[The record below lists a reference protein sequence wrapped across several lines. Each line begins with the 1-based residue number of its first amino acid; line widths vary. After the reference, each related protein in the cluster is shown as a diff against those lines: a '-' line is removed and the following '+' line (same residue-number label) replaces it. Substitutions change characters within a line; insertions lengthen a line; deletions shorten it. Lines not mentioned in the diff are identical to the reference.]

1 MASRQSLVALVAC
14 ALILAACTGTET
26 TDDPVAPPDV
36 FAPTPSIGDLTPT
49 TRARPAPGT
58 TIDVDTSFV
67 YRVDPR
73 TLDPLPDLDPI
84 PMGDWSWGVTSP
96 NGRWL
101 ALLFG
106 SDSGSNEGVRL
117 IDVPDWRMVG
127 DWTQL
132 SGSPMSVSDDGVIHT
147 YLYQA
152 PHPQL
157 VRAGVGV
164 DQPETVADLP
174 PDFSPWDSPRLRQ
187 DRIFLTGQN
196 FDPTS
201 GLSTFT
207 VISVDQSTGVISETD
222 LPEAGIGAAE
232 LVDLGNGQTGV
243 VDSFPALVWDE
254 GNGRILVVHAIDD
267 LVTAYDL
274 DTGEK
279 TQHRFGPATSAGAPV
294 PQSELNDA
302 DLWVTTGRAAVLGQ
316 NGTVMYVAGSVGG
329 FVQTDDSPTSLTTPS
344 GIVAVDTGTWEIVD
358 RLEAPISVVL
368 MSSDGRRLLATG
380 YTEESGPS
388 TYSVESSG
396 VFVIDPA
403 DLEVIAHRPADPGAE
418 YFGQMSFSQDS
429 SLAYV
434 TSYSTVEQ
442 VDVIDLDSGEVVGSR
457 IGIQVYGE
465 AAAVVEMS
473 GAGS

>member
-14 ALILAACTGTET
+14 ALILAACTATGTA
-26 TDDPVAPPDV
+26 DDTVAPPDV

-58 TIDVDTSFV
+58 TVDLDTSFV
-67 YRVDPR
+67 LRVDPR

-84 PMGDWSWGVTSP
+84 PMGDWSWGVSSP

-106 SDSGSNEGVRL
+106 DDSGANEGVRL
-117 IDVPDWRMVG
+117 IDVPEWRVVG

-147 YLYQA
+147 YLFQA

-157 VRAGVGV
+157 VRTGVGV

-174 PDFSPWDSPRLRQ
+174 SDFSPWDSPRLWQ
-187 DRIFLTGQN
+187 NQIVVTGQE

-201 GLSTFT
+201 GLSTLT
-207 VISVDQSTGVISETD
+207 AISVDQSTGVISKVD

-243 VDSFPALVWDE
+243 VDSFPAVVWDQ

-274 DTGEK
+274 DTGE
-279 TQHRFGPATSAGAPV
+279 TSQHRFGPATDAGDPV
-294 PQSELNDA
+294 PQNELNDA
-302 DLWVTTGRAAVLGQ
+302 DLWVTTGRTAVLGQ
-316 NGTVMYVAGSVGG
+316 DGTVMYVAGSVGG
-329 FVQTDDSPTSLTTPS
+329 FVQTGDSPTSLTTPS
-344 GIVAVDTGTWEIVD
+344 GIVAIDTGTWEIID

-368 MSSDGRRLLATG
+368 MSPDGRRLLATG
-380 YTEESGPS
+380 YAEESGTT

-396 VFVIDPA
+396 VYVIDPA
-403 DLEVIAHRPADPGAE
+403 DLDVIAHRPADPGAE

-442 VDVIDLDSGEVVGSR
+442 VDVIDLDSGEVVASR

-465 AAAVVEMS
+465 AAAVVDMS
-473 GAGS
+473 GGSP

>member
-14 ALILAACTGTET
+14 SLILAACTETGTT
-26 TDDPVAPPDV
+26 ADPMAPPDV
-36 FAPTPSIGDLTPT
+36 FAPTPSIGELTPT
-49 TRARPAPGT
+49 TRARLAPGT
-58 TIDVDTSFV
+58 TVDVDTSFV

-73 TLDPLPDLDPI
+73 TLDPLPELDPI
-84 PMGDWSWGVTSP
+84 PMGGWSWGVSSP

-106 SDSGSNEGVRL
+106 NDSGLNEGVRL
-117 IDVPDWRMVG
+117 IDVPDWRVVG

-147 YLYQA
+147 YLFLA

-157 VRAGVGV
+157 VRIGVGV

-174 PDFSPWDSPRLRQ
+174 SEFSPWDSPRLWQ
-187 DRIFLTGQN
+187 DRIVLTGQD
-196 FDPTS
+196 FDPIS
-201 GLSTFT
+201 GLSILT
-207 VISVDQSTGVISETD
+207 VISVDQSTGIIGETE
-222 LPEAGIGAAE
+222 LPETGIGATE
-232 LVDLGNGQTGV
+232 LIDLGNGQTGV

-274 DTGEK
+274 DTGE
-279 TQHRFGPATSAGAPV
+279 TTEHRFGPATDAGAPV
-294 PQSELNDA
+294 PQNELNDA
-302 DLWVTTGRAAVLGQ
+302 DLWATTGRTAVLGQ
-316 NGTVMYVAGSVGG
+316 NGMVLYVAGSVGG

-344 GIVAVDTGTWEIVD
+344 GIMAVDTGTWEIVD
-358 RLEAPISVVL
+358 RLEAPISVVF
-368 MSSDGRRLLATG
+368 MSPDGRRLLATG
-380 YTEESGPS
+380 YTEENSPT

-396 VFVIDPA
+396 VYLIDPA
-403 DLEVIAHRPADPGAE
+403 DLEVMAHHPPDRGEE
-418 YFGQMSFSQDS
+418 YLGRMSFSQDG

-442 VDVIDLDSGEVVGSR
+442 VDVIDLDSGEVVANR
-457 IGIQVYGE
+457 TGIQVYGE
-465 AAAVVEMS
+465 AATVADIS
-473 GAGS
+473 GGGP